1 MLKHLRKNIQI
12 KIFGLGGL
20 NEMGKNTYVVE
31 IDGKIFIMDAGIK
44 YANDSMYGIDY
55 ILPNYKYLEDNKERI
70 VGVFLTHAHQEN
82 MGGVFDL
89 VEHLPKIR
97 VYATKYTKE
106 LLLMNGMKEKNIVD
120 VVANRKIGFKNVSV
134 FPINVSHSV
143 PDAVMYVINTHDG
156 AIVYTGDFLIDPTM
170 NGAYSMDLGKI
181 AYVGKQGVLCL
192 MSESVFSE
200 RKGHT
205 SPHHRLTNWFK
216 DTFNHA
222 DGRIIVSTLPVHLH
236 TIQEIFD
243 AANNM
248 HKKIVV
254 MGKRLQNIINMAIK
268 NGYLNIKPSILG
280 DLSDIESAN
289 SILLV
294 CDDRDR
300 PYATVDKIVNG
311 NDKFINL
318 KPTDT
323 VVFAEPKYDATEKI
337 FVRIQDEIAM
347 MGASVVTIPNTYTI
361 LHHASQ
367 EDLMIMLNLVSP
379 KYYMPVKGEYR
390 SMVNNANLAT
400 ELGMKPENILL
411 KQNGDVVEFI
421 DGVLQDKFET
431 IKVDDVLIDG
441 KSSDDVGELV
451 IKDRE
456 MLGENG
462 IMLISATLDK
472 QTKRILVGPEVTTRG
487 FIYVKDSYDMI
498 EEIKRI
504 AVNIIENNTTP
515 SYVDYNQIKNEIR
528 EELSKYFLSET
539 ETKPMIIA
547 VIQEV

>member
-1 MLKHLRKNIQI
+1 MSKI

-31 IDGKIFIMDAGIK
+31 IDRKIFIMDAGIK

-89 VEHLPKIR
+89 VEHIPKIK
-97 VYATKYTKE
+97 VYAKKYTKE

-120 VVANRKIGFKNVSV
+120 VVANHKIGFKNVSV

-254 MGKRLQNIINMAIK
+254 MGKRLQNIINMSIK

-280 DLSDIESAN
+280 DLSDIESTN

-294 CDDRDR
+294 CDDRER

-411 KQNGDVVEFI
+411 KQNGDVVEFV

-472 QTKRILVGPEVTTRG
+472 QTKKILVGPEVTTRG
-487 FIYVKDSYDMI
+487 FIYVKESTSLI
-498 EEIKRI
+498 EEMKRI
-504 AVNIIENNTTP
+504 SLEVIQENTSDN
-515 SYVDYNQIKNEIR
+515 YVEYNKIKLGIR
-528 EELSKYFLSET
+528 DRLSKYLYEET
-539 ETKPMIIA
+539 ECRPMIIT

>member
-1 MLKHLRKNIQI
+1 MSKI

-170 NGAYSMDLGKI
+170 NRAYSMDLGKI

>member
-1 MLKHLRKNIQI
+1 MSKIR
-12 KIFGLGGL
+12 IFGLGGL
-20 NEMGKNTYVVE
+20 NELGKNTYVVE
-31 IDGKIFIMDAGIK
+31 IDKKIFIMDAGIK

-55 ILPNYKYLEDNKERI
+55 ILPNYKYLIDNKERI

-89 VEHLPKIR
+89 IEHIPKLKI
-97 VYATKYTKE
+97 YATKYTKE
-106 LLLMNGMKEKNIVD
+106 VLLMNGMNEKNIVD
-120 VVANRKIGFKNVSV
+120 VVANHKIGFKNVSI

-181 AYVGKQGVLCL
+181 AYIGKQGVLCL
-192 MSESVFSE
+192 MAESVFSE
-200 RKGHT
+200 HKGHT
-205 SPHHRLTNWFK
+205 SPKHRLTNWFK
-216 DTFNHA
+216 DTINHA
-222 DGRIIVSTLPVHLH
+222 DGRIIISTLPVHLH

-248 HKKIVV
+248 HRKIVV
-254 MGKRLQNIINMAIK
+254 MGKRLQSIINMAIK
-268 NGYLNIKPSILG
+268 NNYLNIKPSLLG
-280 DLSDIESAN
+280 DLNDVDSNKA
-289 SILLV
+289 ILLV

-311 NDKFINL
+311 NDKFITL

-323 VVFAEPKYDATEKI
+323 IVFAEPKYDSTEKI

-347 MGASVVTIPNTYTI
+347 LGANAVTIPNTYTI

-367 EDLMIMLNLVSP
+367 EDLMIMLNLVNP

-390 SMVNNANLAT
+390 LMVNNANLAS
-400 ELGMKPENILL
+400 ELGMKKENILL
-411 KQNGDVVEFI
+411 KQNGDVVEFV

-462 IMLISATLDK
+462 ILLISATLDK
-472 QTKRILVGPEVTTRG
+472 KTKNILVGPEVTTRG

-504 AVNIIENNTTP
+504 SIEIIEANTTP
-515 SYVDYNQIKNEIR
+515 TFVDYNQIKNEIR
-528 EELSKYFLSET
+528 EELSKYFLGET

>member
-1 MLKHLRKNIQI
+1 MSKIR
-12 KIFGLGGL
+12 IFGLGGL
-20 NEMGKNTYVVE
+20 NEMGKNTYVIE

-55 ILPNYKYLEDNKERI
+55 ILPNYKYLEDNKDRI

-89 VEHLPKIR
+89 VEHIPKIKI
-97 VYATKYTKE
+97 YATKYTKE

-120 VVANRKIGFKNVSV
+120 VVANHKIGFKNVSV

-192 MSESVFSE
+192 MAESVFSE

-205 SPHHRLTNWFK
+205 SPHHRLTGWFK

-222 DGRIIVSTLPVHLH
+222 DGRIIISTLPVHLH

-268 NGYLNIKPSILG
+268 NGYLNIKLSNLG
-280 DLSDIESAN
+280 DLNDINAN
-289 SILLV
+289 NAILLV
-294 CDDRDR
+294 CDDRER

-311 NDKFINL
+311 NDKFITL
-318 KPTDT
+318 KSTDT

-347 MGASVVTIPNTYTI
+347 MGANVVTLPNTYTI

-367 EDLMIMLNLVSP
+367 EDLMIMLNLVNP

-390 SMVNNANLAT
+390 SMVNNANLASN
-400 ELGMKPENILL
+400 LGMKSENILL
-411 KQNGDVVEFI
+411 KQNGDVVEFV

-462 IMLISATLDK
+462 ILLISATLDK
-472 QTKRILVGPEVTTRG
+472 QTKKILVGPEVTTRG

-504 AVNIIENNTTP
+504 SVNIIEANTTP
-515 SYVDYNQIKNEIR
+515 KFVDYNQIKNEIR

>member
-1 MLKHLRKNIQI
+1 MSKI

-20 NEMGKNTYVVE
+20 NEMGKNTYVIE

-367 EDLMIMLNLVSP
+367 EDLMIMLNLVNP

>member
-1 MLKHLRKNIQI
+1 MSKI

-20 NEMGKNTYVVE
+20 NEMGKNIYVVE

>member
-1 MLKHLRKNIQI
+1 MSKIR
-12 KIFGLGGL
+12 IFGLGGL
-20 NEMGKNTYVVE
+20 NEMGKNTYVIE

-55 ILPNYKYLEDNKERI
+55 ILPNYKYLEDNKDRI

-89 VEHLPKIR
+89 VEHIPKIKI
-97 VYATKYTKE
+97 YATKYTKE

-120 VVANRKIGFKNVSV
+120 VVANHKIGFKNVSV

-192 MSESVFSE
+192 MAESVFSE

-205 SPHHRLTNWFK
+205 SPHHRLTGWFK

-222 DGRIIVSTLPVHLH
+222 DGRIIISTLPVHLH

-268 NGYLNIKPSILG
+268 NGYLNIKLSNLG
-280 DLSDIESAN
+280 DLNDINAN
-289 SILLV
+289 NAILLV
-294 CDDRDR
+294 CDDRER

-311 NDKFINL
+311 NDKFITL

-347 MGASVVTIPNTYTI
+347 MGANVVTLPNTYTI

-367 EDLMIMLNLVSP
+367 EDLMIMLNLVNP

-390 SMVNNANLAT
+390 SMVNNANLASN
-400 ELGMKPENILL
+400 LGMKSENILM
-411 KQNGDVVEFI
+411 KQNGDVVEFV

-472 QTKRILVGPEVTTRG
+472 QTKKILVGPEVTTRG

-504 AVNIIENNTTP
+504 SVNIIEANTTP
-515 SYVDYNQIKNEIR
+515 KFVDYNQIKNEIR

>member
-1 MLKHLRKNIQI
+1 MSKIR
-12 KIFGLGGL
+12 IFGLGGL
-20 NEMGKNTYVVE
+20 NEMGKNTYVIE

-55 ILPNYKYLEDNKERI
+55 ILPNYKYLEDNKDRI

-89 VEHLPKIR
+89 VEHIPKIKI
-97 VYATKYTKE
+97 YATKYTKE

-120 VVANRKIGFKNVSV
+120 VVANHKIGFKNVSV

-192 MSESVFSE
+192 MAESVFSE

-205 SPHHRLTNWFK
+205 SPHHRLTGWFK

-222 DGRIIVSTLPVHLH
+222 DGRIIISTLPVHLH

-268 NGYLNIKPSILG
+268 NGYLNIKLSNLG
-280 DLSDIESAN
+280 DLNDINAN
-289 SILLV
+289 NAILLV
-294 CDDRDR
+294 CDDRER

-311 NDKFINL
+311 NDKFITL
-318 KPTDT
+318 KPNDT

-347 MGASVVTIPNTYTI
+347 MGANVVTLPNTYTI

-367 EDLMIMLNLVSP
+367 EDLMIMLNLVNP

-390 SMVNNANLAT
+390 SMVNNANLASN
-400 ELGMKPENILL
+400 LGMKSENILL
-411 KQNGDVVEFI
+411 KQNGDVVEFV
-421 DGVLQDKFET
+421 DGIFQDKFET

-472 QTKRILVGPEVTTRG
+472 QTKKILVGPEVTTRG

-504 AVNIIENNTTP
+504 SVNIIEANTTP
-515 SYVDYNQIKNEIR
+515 KFVDYNQIKNEIR

>member
-1 MLKHLRKNIQI
+1 MSKI

-431 IKVDDVLIDG
+431 IKVDDVLVDG

>member
-1 MLKHLRKNIQI
+1 MSKIR
-12 KIFGLGGL
+12 IFGLGGL
-20 NEMGKNTYVVE
+20 NEMGKNTYVIE

-55 ILPNYKYLEDNKERI
+55 ILPNYKYLEDNKDRI

-89 VEHLPKIR
+89 VEHIPKIKI
-97 VYATKYTKE
+97 YATKYTKE

-120 VVANRKIGFKNVSV
+120 VVANHKIGFKNVSV

-192 MSESVFSE
+192 MAESVFSE

-205 SPHHRLTNWFK
+205 SPHHRLTGWFK

-222 DGRIIVSTLPVHLH
+222 DGRIIISTLPVHLH

-268 NGYLNIKPSILG
+268 NGYLNIKLSNLG
-280 DLSDIESAN
+280 DLNDINAN
-289 SILLV
+289 NAILLV
-294 CDDRDR
+294 CDDRER

-311 NDKFINL
+311 NDKFITL
-318 KPTDT
+318 KPNDT

-347 MGASVVTIPNTYTI
+347 MGANVVTLPNTYTI

-367 EDLMIMLNLVSP
+367 EDLMIMLNLVNP

-390 SMVNNANLAT
+390 SMVNNANLASN
-400 ELGMKPENILL
+400 LGMKSENILL
-411 KQNGDVVEFI
+411 KQNGDVVEFV

-462 IMLISATLDK
+462 ILLISATLDK
-472 QTKRILVGPEVTTRG
+472 QTKKILVGPEVTTRG

-504 AVNIIENNTTP
+504 SVNIIEANATP
-515 SYVDYNQIKNEIR
+515 KFVDYNQIKNEIR

>member
-1 MLKHLRKNIQI
+1 MSKI

-20 NEMGKNTYVVE
+20 NEMGKNTYVIE

-323 VVFAEPKYDATEKI
+323 VVCAEPKYDATEKI

>member
-1 MLKHLRKNIQI
+1 MSKI

-20 NEMGKNTYVVE
+20 NEMGKNTYVIE

-205 SPHHRLTNWFK
+205 SPHHRLINWFK

-254 MGKRLQNIINMAIK
+254 MGKRLQKIINMAIK

-421 DGVLQDKFET
+421 DGVLQDKFEN

>member
-1 MLKHLRKNIQI
+1 MSKI

-20 NEMGKNTYVVE
+20 NEMGKNTYVIE

-400 ELGMKPENILL
+400 ELGMKSENILL
-411 KQNGDVVEFI
+411 KQNGDVVEFV

>member
-1 MLKHLRKNIQI
+1 MSKI

-20 NEMGKNTYVVE
+20 NEMGKNTYVIE

-205 SPHHRLTNWFK
+205 SPHHRLINWFK

-254 MGKRLQNIINMAIK
+254 MGKRLQKIINMAIK

-411 KQNGDVVEFI
+411 KQNGDVVEFV

>member
-1 MLKHLRKNIQI
+1 MSKIR
-12 KIFGLGGL
+12 IFGLGGL
-20 NEMGKNTYVVE
+20 NEMGKNTYVIE

-55 ILPNYKYLEDNKERI
+55 ILPNYKYLEDNKDRI

-89 VEHLPKIR
+89 VEHIPKIKI
-97 VYATKYTKE
+97 YAAKYTKE

-120 VVANRKIGFKNVSV
+120 VVANHKIGFKNVSV

-192 MSESVFSE
+192 MAESVFSE

-205 SPHHRLTNWFK
+205 SPHHRLTGWFK

-222 DGRIIVSTLPVHLH
+222 DGRIIISTLPVHLH

-268 NGYLNIKPSILG
+268 NGYLNIKLSNLG
-280 DLSDIESAN
+280 DLNDINAN
-289 SILLV
+289 NAILLV
-294 CDDRDR
+294 CDDRER

-311 NDKFINL
+311 NDKFITL

-347 MGASVVTIPNTYTI
+347 MGANVVTLPNTYTI

-367 EDLMIMLNLVSP
+367 EDLMIMLNLVNP

-390 SMVNNANLAT
+390 SMVNNANLASN
-400 ELGMKPENILL
+400 LGMKSENILL
-411 KQNGDVVEFI
+411 KQNGDVVEFV

-472 QTKRILVGPEVTTRG
+472 QTKKILVGPEVTTRG

-504 AVNIIENNTTP
+504 SVNIIEANTTP
-515 SYVDYNQIKNEIR
+515 KFVDYNQIKNEIR

>member
-1 MLKHLRKNIQI
+1 MSKIR
-12 KIFGLGGL
+12 IFGLGGL
-20 NEMGKNTYVVE
+20 NEMGKNTYVIE

-55 ILPNYKYLEDNKERI
+55 ILPNYKYLEDNKDRI

-89 VEHLPKIR
+89 VEHIPKIKI
-97 VYATKYTKE
+97 YATKYTKE

-120 VVANRKIGFKNVSV
+120 VVANHKIGFKNVSV

-192 MSESVFSE
+192 MAESVFSE

-205 SPHHRLTNWFK
+205 SPHHRLTGWFK

-222 DGRIIVSTLPVHLH
+222 DGRIIISTLPVHLH

-268 NGYLNIKPSILG
+268 NGYLNIKLSNLG
-280 DLSDIESAN
+280 DLNDINAN
-289 SILLV
+289 NAILLV
-294 CDDRDR
+294 CDDRER

-311 NDKFINL
+311 NDKFITL

-347 MGASVVTIPNTYTI
+347 MGANVVTLPNTYTI

-367 EDLMIMLNLVSP
+367 EDLMIMLNLVNP

-390 SMVNNANLAT
+390 SMVNNANLASN
-400 ELGMKPENILL
+400 LGMKSENILL
-411 KQNGDVVEFI
+411 KQNGDVVEFV

-462 IMLISATLDK
+462 ILLISATLDK
-472 QTKRILVGPEVTTRG
+472 QTKKILVGPEVTTRG

-504 AVNIIENNTTP
+504 SVNIIEANTTP
-515 SYVDYNQIKNEIR
+515 KFVDYNQIKNEIR

>member
-1 MLKHLRKNIQI
+1 MSKI

-390 SMVNNANLAT
+390 LMVNNANLAT

-431 IKVDDVLIDG
+431 IKVDDVLVDG

>member
-1 MLKHLRKNIQI
+1 MSKI

-89 VEHLPKIR
+89 VEHIPKIK

-120 VVANRKIGFKNVSV
+120 VVANHKIGFKNVSV

-156 AIVYTGDFLIDPTM
+156 AIVYTGDFIIDPTM
-170 NGAYSMDLGKI
+170 SGAYSMDLGNI
-181 AYVGKQGVLCL
+181 YNVGKQGVLCL

-200 RKGHT
+200 KKGHT

-222 DGRIIVSTLPVHLH
+222 EGRIIVSTLPVHLH

-268 NGYLNIKPSILG
+268 NGYLNVKPSILG
-280 DLSDIESAN
+280 DLNDIESAN

-294 CDDRDR
+294 CDDRER

-318 KPTDT
+318 KPMDT

-347 MGASVVTIPNTYTI
+347 MGANVVTIPNTYTI

-411 KQNGDVVEFI
+411 KQNGDVVEFV

-515 SYVDYNQIKNEIR
+515 TYVDYNQIKNEIR
-528 EELSKYFLSET
+528 EELSKYFLNET

>member
-1 MLKHLRKNIQI
+1 MSKIR
-12 KIFGLGGL
+12 IFGLGGL
-20 NEMGKNTYVVE
+20 NEMGKNTYVIE

-55 ILPNYKYLEDNKERI
+55 ILPNYKYLEDNKDRI

-89 VEHLPKIR
+89 VEHIPKIKI
-97 VYATKYTKE
+97 YATKYTKE

-120 VVANRKIGFKNVSV
+120 VVANHKIGFKNVSV

-192 MSESVFSE
+192 MAESVFSE

-205 SPHHRLTNWFK
+205 SPHHRLTGWFK

-222 DGRIIVSTLPVHLH
+222 DGRIIISTLPVHLH

-268 NGYLNIKPSILG
+268 NGYLNIKLSNLG
-280 DLSDIESAN
+280 DLNDINAN
-289 SILLV
+289 NAILLV
-294 CDDRDR
+294 CDDRER

-311 NDKFINL
+311 NDKFITL
-318 KPTDT
+318 KPNDT

-347 MGASVVTIPNTYTI
+347 MGANVVTLPNTYTI

-367 EDLMIMLNLVSP
+367 EDLMIMLNLVNP

-390 SMVNNANLAT
+390 SMVNNANLASN
-400 ELGMKPENILL
+400 LGMKSENILL
-411 KQNGDVVEFI
+411 KQNGDVVEFV
-421 DGVLQDKFET
+421 DGILQDKFET

-472 QTKRILVGPEVTTRG
+472 QTKKILVGPEVTTRG

-504 AVNIIENNTTP
+504 SVNIIEANTTP
-515 SYVDYNQIKNEIR
+515 KFVDYNQIKNEIR